1 MRVMKKRFFTLSRH
15 FFLLIILTF
24 ASCSTISRFS
34 QYAYIQTT
42 SLKVDALSIMDLA
55 IDNYSSH
62 QNSTLE
68 LQINLQKLYEYER
81 NRPKNEITIKL
92 WDKLLDPKGHL
103 LGGFLTRW
111 QQEEKLND
119 VFIGEAKKLVSDAF
133 DLIAGLE
140 SNKIKSKEI
149 SE

>member
-1 MRVMKKRFFTLSRH
+1 MKVFTKGRLQI
-15 FFLLIILTF
+15 LLIILIF
-24 ASCSTISRFS
+24 VGCSTISRFS

-55 IDNYSSH
+55 KDAYSGH
-62 QNSTLE
+62 QNSVFE
-68 LQINLQKLYEYER
+68 LQTNLQKLYEYER

-111 QQEEKLND
+111 QLEEKLNE
-119 VFIGEAKKLVSDAF
+119 VFISEVKKLVSEAF

>member
-1 MRVMKKRFFTLSRH
+1 MKERFFRFSRYSS
-15 FFLLIILTF
+15 LLVILILV
-24 ASCSTISRFS
+24 SCSTISRFS

-55 IDNYSSH
+55 KEDFSSH
-62 QNSTLE
+62 LNNVLE
-68 LQINLQKLYEYER
+68 FQTNLQKLYEYEK
-81 NRPKNEITIKL
+81 NRPKNEITIRL

-111 QQEEKLND
+111 QLEEKLNE
-119 VFIGEAKKLVSDAF
+119 VFIVEVKKLVSEAF

-140 SNKIKSKEI
+140 SNKIKSNEI